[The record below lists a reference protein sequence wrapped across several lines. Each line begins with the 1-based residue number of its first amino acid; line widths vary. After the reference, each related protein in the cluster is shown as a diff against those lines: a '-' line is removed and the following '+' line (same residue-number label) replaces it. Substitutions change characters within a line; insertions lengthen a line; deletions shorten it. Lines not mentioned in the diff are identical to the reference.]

1 MSIRARLVATYI
13 LVSIIP
19 IFFVSYVY
27 VNNSR
32 ETLVAA
38 KLSELESVANLK
50 SSVISAFFNDVRKDV
65 AVSQDY
71 YNIRHN
77 LPILARNMGRAD
89 SAEFRAATGM
99 LDAQLLAWSK
109 ERGDVDD
116 IILLAPDGRAVYSAA
131 GFRQQDMFALLR
143 YDTNSSAFIG
153 GKSGV
158 FIGDMFM
165 LSEEDR
171 DSVSVATGRA
181 DHDFYITAPVKDEAG
196 NFSGEIA
203 VLINMRNLV
212 AHAVKNLEGLGK
224 TGEVA
229 ISAHVPGN
237 AADPRA
243 HAVLFSSAGGEA
255 DPMMRGAFLGS
266 AVGLPP
272 ERTYWGGG
280 GRGQAVDE
288 RGKDVLAAWKHVP
301 PMNWELAVK
310 IDVSEA
316 LIPADTLVESAWFL
330 GIIAA
335 FLVLIISLILSRR
348 ITDPIHKLVEAAT
361 RLSAGNFETPVAE
374 DLAAAQDETGILARA
389 FSVMT
394 ERLRELRRGLE
405 QKVAEKTRALSKSLS
420 DAEAQNKELTTTKH
434 AIVNVLDD
442 LRKKEGLLEQERDK
456 LETTLRG
463 IGEGVFVI
471 DRFGVITFFNLAA
484 EGISGYAAS
493 EVIGRPH
500 EEMLRFLR
508 ESDGEPDLRVVDD
521 VLENERVVRARAFA
535 STLLVRKNGKSVAVA
550 VSAAPLRDE
559 RGETSGAVVV
569 VSDVTKER
577 EIERAKTEFISLA
590 THQLRTPLT
599 TMSWIPEML
608 LEGAL
613 GKMPQKQRR
622 YIANLRDSAHRL
634 VLLINK
640 LLDITRIESGR
651 MDVAVADVRIARL
664 FRDLRDDFAHEIRA
678 RKHRLTFRR
687 AAGIVFMYTDGRLLG
702 EILRNLIANA
712 IKYTPNGGRI
722 EVVAEKRGT
731 RQVAFAVKDNGM
743 GIPEAQQPR
752 IFEKFFRADNAAKAE
767 ANGTG
772 LGLYIVR
779 QMARMLGGD
788 ITFTSREGK
797 GATFTVVLPVHT
809 TALLTGEGAAFR

>member
-394 ERLRELRRGLE
+394 ERL
-405 QKVAEKTRALSKSLS
+405 
-420 DAEAQNKELTTTKH
+420 TKH

-471 DRFGVITFFNLAA
+471 DRFGVITFFNPAA

-809 TALLTGEGAAFR
+809 TALLTGEGGMFR